1 MNSPKE
7 NEHLKAFLSE
17 LKTMVDSRVM
27 ELMFNEKLTSGESWL
42 LFELKKRIGIMYDM
56 YPNDVNDFHGL
67 NDTLDDMRHSKKFE
81 KSWNDER
88 DDVLKGLTKVGTV
101 DDILNVGM
109 EMGTADDIK
118 GTSRFWLDRAYPANV
133 YRAAYHV
140 ANDTEFNQLFCKEFI
155 DTYIDIHN
163 PITCEAIW
171 HSLIMDYYNTSG
183 YSYCDKYA
191 RMIIHRF
198 KYNMNLDAI
207 AKLMK
212 VPNSAVII
220 GINRGLKAI
229 YELTNYKRKQ
239 MLNGG
244 IKHE

>member
-67 NDTLDDMRHSKKFE
+67 NDTLDDMRHSKKLE
-81 KSWNDER
+81 KSWNDEH

-109 EMGTADDIK
+109 EMGTACDK
-118 GTSRFWLDRAYPANV
+118 PTSKFWLNTAYPENV
-133 YRAAYHV
+133 YRATYHV

-155 DTYIDIHN
+155 DTYINNSISHETTWNDFIIN
-163 PITCEAIW
+163 
-171 HSLIMDYYNTSG
+171 YYKNSRYT
-183 YSYCDKYA
+183 YCDEYT
-191 RMIIHRF
+191 RMITLRF
-198 KYNMNLDAI
+198 KYNMNLDTI
-207 AKLMK
+207 ARIM
-212 VPNSAVII
+212 NSSNTFVSM
-220 GINRGLKAI
+220 GIDRGLKAI

-244 IKHE
+244 MKHE

>member
-88 DDVLKGLTKVGTV
+88 DNTLKGLTKVGTMN
-101 DDILNVGM
+101 DILNTDM

-118 GTSRFWLDRAYPANV
+118 GTSKFWLNIAYPENV

-140 ANDTEFNQLFCKEFI
+140 ANDTEFNQLFCKEFV
-155 DTYIDIHN
+155 DAYINN
-163 PITCEAIW
+163 PISHETSW
-171 HSLIMDYYNTSG
+171 HDFIIAYYKNSR
-183 YSYCDKYA
+183 YSYCGKYTK
-191 RMIIHRF
+191 MIIHRF
-198 KYNMNLDAI
+198 KYNMNIDTI
-207 AKLMK
+207 AKIMN
-212 VPNSAVII
+212 VSNSLVII
-220 GINRGLKAI
+220 AIDRGLKAI

-244 IKHE
+244 VKHE

>member
-17 LKTMVDSRVM
+17 LKTMVDSRVI

-67 NDTLDDMRHSKKFE
+67 NDTLDDMRHSKKLE
-81 KSWNDER
+81 KSWNDEH
-88 DDVLKGLTKVGTV
+88 DDALKGLTKVGTV

-109 EMGTADDIK
+109 EMGTACDK
-118 GTSRFWLDRAYPANV
+118 PTSRFWLNTEYPENV
-133 YRAAYHV
+133 YRAMYHV
-140 ANDTEFNQLFCKEFI
+140 ANDIEFNQLFCKEFI
-155 DTYIDIHN
+155 DTYINNSISHETTWNDFIIN
-163 PITCEAIW
+163 
-171 HSLIMDYYNTSG
+171 YYKNSRYT
-183 YSYCDKYA
+183 YCDEYT
-191 RMIIHRF
+191 RMIILRF
-198 KYNMNLDAI
+198 KYNMNLDTI
-207 AKLMK
+207 ARIM
-212 VPNSAVII
+212 NASNTFVIM
-220 GINRGLKAI
+220 GIDRGLKAI
-229 YELTNYKRKQ
+229 YELTNYKRKL